1 MYENP
6 ENVYGILSV
15 NKFNPLNNDLRFI
28 ILISLVF
35 GTFFL
40 SLIFYKKNMNT
51 FNEIIFFE
59 KKKKTIENYKYLNV
73 VFLVFLTFVTFEFLS
88 MSYPLN
94 EIDFFHEGER
104 LSPAKN
110 YLLNG
115 KIWSGSLF
123 IHGAFI
129 DLFEPIIGWKPL
141 F

>member
-1 MYENP
+1 MKILNNNLKIFILTLTSLLSGVFLWNKITLPYSNP
-6 ENVYGILSV
+6 ENVYGILSI

-28 ILISLVF
+28 ILISLVL

-88 MSYPLN
+88 MSYPLM
-94 EIDFFHEGER
+94 ISIFFMKE
-104 LSPAKN
+104 SV
-110 YLLNG
+110 
-115 KIWSGSLF
+115 
-123 IHGAFI
+123 
-129 DLFEPIIGWKPL
+129 
-141 F
+141 